1 MFYEVVLDDFRGSA
15 NCKKLKSCGLIYA
28 GGKFPLSPS
37 KIYNPIFIK

>member
-28 GGKFPLSPS
+28 GEKFSL
-37 KIYNPIFIK
+37 